1 MSEPRRLSLA
11 RLFGQERTPKQRR
24 PGEALRTLLI
34 VVPLTML
41 IWVYAEKAQSRP
53 DNRSVKISFKT
64 GNADFAATV
73 DPDESVTLSLEGPQG
88 QLDQFVQAIT
98 ASTVDGHLVLAL
110 PNSQAAQSTKIQ
122 SVAEA
127 VKLDPH
133 FANIN
138 VTVKASPADLHVS
151 VDPMITRKV
160 TVVPPQKLPVTLQSV
175 TFDPAQV
182 EIRGPLPLM
191 NRLYPVENSTIA
203 LDGSGLMLGTTPG
216 SKTQVVPLKAPNE
229 SQLSLSVAQVKMT
242 YEVGSTI
249 QQGEI
254 RTVYIDVRRPV
265 GEDGRSKVTVRG
277 GPVIHN
283 VQITGPSNIVNRLV
297 GDRPDQSVKAV
308 LPVTSEDVDKGDIRR
323 PVDVDLRDG
332 VTLIGEKPEVVFEAR
347 SIAAEPDR

>member
-11 RLFGQERTPKQRR
+11 RLFGQERAPKQRR

-41 IWVYAEKAQSRP
+41 IWVYAEKAQTRP
-53 DNRSVKISFKT
+53 DSRSVKISFKT

-98 ASTVDGHLVLAL
+98 SSTVDAHLVLAL
-110 PNSQAAQSTKIQ
+110 PNSQATQSTKIQ

-138 VTVKASPADLHVS
+138 VTVKANPPDLRVS

-160 TVVPPQKLPVTLQSV
+160 TVVPPAKLPVTLQSV
-175 TFDPAQV
+175 TFDPPQI
-182 EIRGPLPLM
+182 EIKGPLPAMTSLFG
-191 NRLYPVENSTIA
+191 VENPTIPV
-203 LDGSGLMLGTTPG
+203 DGSGLMLGTTPG
-216 SKTQVVPLKAPNE
+216 SQTKLVPLKAPTE
-229 SQLSLSVAQVKMT
+229 RQLSLSLTQVKMT

-254 RTVYIDVRRPV
+254 RTIYIDVRRPA
-265 GEDGRSKVTVRG
+265 GEDGRSKVTVHG
-277 GPVIHN
+277 GSVYHN
-283 VQITGPSNIVNRLV
+283 VQITGPSNIVSKLV
-297 GDRPDQSVKAV
+297 GDRPEQSVKAV

-323 PVDVDLRDG
+323 SLDIDLRDG
-332 VTLIGEKPEVVFEAR
+332 VTLIGEKPEVIFDAR